1 MRSEPLP
8 SPVSRLPSVVPP
20 LLSRP
25 AGHSVLMASQ
35 GISTESEG
43 MRDYHANDIRN
54 VAVVG
59 HGASGKTTLV
69 DALAFVS
76 GTSKRHG
83 TIKDGTTL
91 TDHTPEEIQRGYSI
105 ELGCAY
111 AEWMDTK
118 INLIDTPGYLDFQGE
133 AIGGVAAADGVVC
146 VVSAAGGVEVGTL
159 KMFREATSRED
170 PVLFVVS
177 QMDKEH
183 ADFDRVYQ
191 QIKDRLTG
199 KVVPVEIPIGVGT
212 GFRGVMNLFSKR
224 AYLYKAGS
232 RNGEYTETDIPA
244 EAQATFDRYYQEM
257 IEAVSATD
265 DNMLERYLDGAEI
278 GRDEVIHGLK
288 EAMKRR
294 DLYPVFAVSA
304 ELTIGIHALITE
316 LVQLMPSAYEM
327 EEIHAFTGS
336 VGDQTVEIHAI
347 DTNPFAALVF
357 KTHSEPHVGDVS
369 YFRIFSGSV
378 SNGQEFFN
386 ATRDHLEKM
395 GHLCVAQGK
404 ERIEVPVLRAGDIGC
419 VAKLKNTHTN
429 DTLSTKDNP
438 VRMPRITFPEPVVS
452 FSVHASSRN
461 DEDKLQPGLHR
472 LHDEDPTF
480 ETHYNA
486 ETHETIIS
494 GMGERHLD
502 VAMAKLRRKYN
513 VTAELTK
520 PRIPYR
526 ETLIGKG
533 DGQGRHKKQS
543 GGRGQFG
550 DCWVRMGPRPRG
562 AGYQFVDKIVGGVI
576 PSNFRPAVD
585 KGVQEA
591 SARGI
596 LAGFPLV
603 DFEVELYDGSYHSV
617 DSNEMSFK
625 MAGIL
630 AFRQVA
636 PKCKPVLL
644 EPLDEVEI
652 RVPDSFMGDVMGDLN
667 QRRGRILGTDSSG
680 YEAVVHA
687 IVPLAELH
695 LYATDLNSLT
705 HGHATYTRKFHA
717 YEQMPSEAAQRVI
730 AESAKHKT
738 EEGDEA

>member
-1 MRSEPLP
+1 MREY
-8 SPVSRLPSVVPP
+8 R
-20 LLSRP
+20 
-25 AGHSVLMASQ
+25 
-35 GISTESEG
+35 
-43 MRDYHANDIRN
+43 ANDIRN

-83 TIKDGTTL
+83 HIKDGTTL
-91 TDHTPEEIQRGYSI
+91 TDHTPEEIDRGYSI

-118 INLIDTPGYLDFQGE
+118 INLIDTPGYLDFQGD
-133 AIGGVAAADGVVC
+133 AIAGVAAADGVVC
-146 VVSAAGGVEVGTL
+146 VVSAASGVEVGTL
-159 KMFREATSRED
+159 KMFREAMSRQD

-177 QMDKEH
+177 GMDKEH
-183 ADFDRVYQ
+183 ADFDRVYL
-191 QIKDRLTG
+191 QIKERLSN
-199 KVVPVEIPIGVGT
+199 KVVPVEIPIGT
-212 GFRGVMNLFSKR
+212 GAGFSGVINLFSQR
-224 AYLYKAGS
+224 AYIYKAGGKT
-232 RNGEYTETDIPA
+232 GEYVEADVPA
-244 EAQATFDRYYQEM
+244 EQQATFDKYYQEM
-257 IEAVSATD
+257 IEAISATD
-265 DNMLERYLDGAEI
+265 DAMLERYLEGAQI
-278 GRDEVIHGLK
+278 GRDEAIHGMK
-288 EAMKRR
+288 EAMNRM
-294 DLYPVFAVSA
+294 DLYPLFAVSA
-304 ELTIGIHALITE
+304 EHTIGIHALLTE
-316 LVQLMPSAYEM
+316 MVQLMPSAFEM
-327 EEIHAFTGS
+327 EELHAFKGAE
-336 VGDQTVEIHAI
+336 GDHTVEIHAV

-357 KTHSEPHVGDVS
+357 KTHSEPHVGEVS
-369 YFRIFSGSV
+369 YFRLFSGTV
-378 SNGQEFFN
+378 SNGQEVFN
-386 ATRDHLEKM
+386 ATRDGVEKM

-404 ERIEVPVLRAGDIGC
+404 ERTEVPVLHAGDIGC

-429 DTLSTKDNP
+429 DTLSTREHP
-438 VRMPRITFPEPVVS
+438 VRLPQIAFPEPVVS
-452 FSVHASSRN
+452 FSVHASTRN
-461 DEDKLQPGLHR
+461 DEEKLQPGLHR

-480 ETHYNA
+480 ETHYNG

-494 GMGERHLD
+494 GIGERHLE
-502 VAMAKLRRKYN
+502 VVMAKLRRKYN

-526 ETLIGKG
+526 ETLTSKG

-562 AGYQFVDKIVGGVI
+562 AGYHFADKIVGGVI

-585 KGVQEA
+585 KGIQEA

-596 LAGFPLV
+596 LAGYPLV

-630 AFRQVA
+630 AFRAVST
-636 PKCKPVLL
+636 KCRPVLL

-652 RVPDSFMGDVMGDLN
+652 SVPDSYMGDVMGDLN
-667 QRRGRILGTDSSG
+667 QRRGRIVGTDSSG
-680 YEAVVHA
+680 DGRGSVVKA
-687 IVPLAELH
+687 IVPQAELH

-705 HGHATYTRKFHA
+705 HGHGNYRRKFHA
-717 YEQMPSEAAQRVI
+717 YEQMPSEAAHKVI
-730 AESAKHKT
+730 TESAKHGK
-738 EEGDEA
+738 EEVEEA